1 METIQSKCCT
11 KCGVEKIIIDNFYRN
26 STAKS
31 GYNAVCKVCFKQRSK
46 QRSKK
51 IYQNEIIIDKIFV
64 EKKICN
70 NCNIEKN
77 TSFFSKKKE
86 NKDGYR
92 NDCKSCR
99 KIYEDSWKQENPSNV
114 KVNAKKYREKVE
126 VKETIKKYRREYMQN
141 KTNTNLLFK
150 LKSRVSCRI
159 REACRKNGFTKRS
172 RTSEYIGCD
181 WETFKN
187 HIENYFQEGMSWD
200 NYGVNGWHLD
210 HHIPISFAKTEE
222 DIFRLNHYTNL
233 KPLWWEDNLKKS
245 DKISEEWGNE
255 ISSN

>member
-11 KCGVEKIIIDNFYRN
+11 KCGVGKSLNDFYQN
-26 STAKS
+26 LTAKS
-31 GYNAVCKVCFKQRSK
+31 GYNSVCKVCYRERSK
-46 QRSKK
+46 ERSKK
-51 IYQNEIIIDKIFV
+51 IYQNEIIIAKIFV
-64 EKKICN
+64 KNKICN
-70 NCNIEKN
+70 TCHTEKN
-77 TSFFSKKKE
+77 ISSFSKKKE

-99 KIYEDSWKQENPSNV
+99 KIYEDNWKKENPSNLI
-114 KVNAKKYREKVE
+114 VNAKKYRDKVE

-187 HIENYFQEGMSWD
+187 HIENNFQEGMSWD